1 MSRKKAAI
9 ACAILALALPG
20 NSCGP
25 FFGEA
30 VFVNRAVPSDLAS
43 FLNGHLGVVQAG
55 LRPRY
60 LALAYR
66 ILSGPPLTDQE
77 KSSILDIHNAI
88 QNGDQNAS
96 ADLESLNNAA
106 SKWSNERA
114 KVIHATGDAPLST
127 ASRAVPGQQWQD
139 YDNCL
144 QDAFANA
151 ANTLAARARDHAAD
165 KAELADWVG
174 GQDAVF
180 SNCGGSG
187 QMPSPVSKPQWLAYD
202 RAYQIAAAHFYRS
215 EWDSARGQ
223 FAQIAADPGSPHRSL
238 AAFMVGRCLLRQA
251 TLSLPDKNDDSLMHQ
266 AAAQFSK
273 VMQAGGSYAGPAE
286 ELLNFVDLRIDP
298 SAAAARLGDRI
309 SHPDPRIAQ
318 HLTDLAYVAGY
329 KWLDHQEVARK
340 SDLID
345 WALNIQGFVID
356 PKKTSRPDHAKDRWH
371 QTGNVAWLVAAL
383 ISAPTPDA
391 ELDHAAES
399 VPATSPAW
407 VTVAYARL
415 QMRPA
420 SAETR
425 AQAEKLL
432 HDLAARHESP
442 DTLNLFAILA
452 RQKAESLQQFA
463 RLAPLEPVGE
473 DDGENG
479 ESPLPAASATPTG
492 IIPSTMAGLPINV
505 AGARR
510 IDTDTAIIL
519 NRHIPLNDLTPLVLN
534 SSWPKQ
540 LRFELALAVWT
551 RAVLLEKP
559 EEARLLTPSLI
570 AGEPGW
576 KQWLTAYDAATTPE
590 DRHVTGLLALMRFPS
605 VRPYINAGSSREEG
619 FVGYSGYR
627 DNWWCADMGGFDY
640 STGHNF
646 GGAYPNPNKPPA
658 VDLPGFVTPTMTTE
672 ADHEQAEL
680 ANIGD
685 APEYFGKQALA
696 WVKAHPKDPRNSE
709 VLGFALRAM
718 RNGCNLENSYD
729 LKREIFT
736 ILHTR
741 YPQSEW
747 AKKYPAIDDQNP

>member
-1 MSRKKAAI
+1 
-9 ACAILALALPG
+9 
-20 NSCGP
+20 
-25 FFGEA
+25 
-30 VFVNRAVPSDLAS
+30 
-43 FLNGHLGVVQAG
+43 
-55 LRPRY
+55 
-60 LALAYR
+60 
-66 ILSGPPLTDQE
+66 
-77 KSSILDIHNAI
+77 
-88 QNGDQNAS
+88 
-96 ADLESLNNAA
+96 
-106 SKWSNERA
+106 
-114 KVIHATGDAPLST
+114 
-127 ASRAVPGQQWQD
+127 
-139 YDNCL
+139 
-144 QDAFANA
+144 
-151 ANTLAARARDHAAD
+151 
-165 KAELADWVG
+165 
-174 GQDAVF
+174 
-180 SNCGGSG
+180 
-187 QMPSPVSKPQWLAYD
+187 
-202 RAYQIAAAHFYRS
+202 
-215 EWDSARGQ
+215 
-223 FAQIAADPGSPHRSL
+223 
-238 AAFMVGRCLLRQA
+238 
-251 TLSLPDKNDDSLMHQ
+251 
-266 AAAQFSK
+266 
-273 VMQAGGSYAGPAE
+273 
-286 ELLNFVDLRIDP
+286 
-298 SAAAARLGDRI
+298 
-309 SHPDPRIAQ
+309 
-318 HLTDLAYVAGY
+318 
-329 KWLDHQEVARK
+329 
-340 SDLID
+340 
-345 WALNIQGFVID
+345 
-356 PKKTSRPDHAKDRWH
+356 
-371 QTGNVAWLVAAL
+371 
-383 ISAPTPDA
+383 
-391 ELDHAAES
+391 
-399 VPATSPAW
+399 
-407 VTVAYARL
+407 
-415 QMRPA
+415 
-420 SAETR
+420 
-425 AQAEKLL
+425 
-432 HDLAARHESP
+432 
-442 DTLNLFAILA
+442 
-452 RQKAESLQQFA
+452 
-463 RLAPLEPVGE
+463 
-473 DDGENG
+473 
-479 ESPLPAASATPTG
+479 
-492 IIPSTMAGLPINV
+492 MAGLPINV

-619 FVGYSGYR
+619 FAGYSGYR